1 MSPEVRANLETVLLA
16 VSAEA
21 VLPAQAAADEAD
33 RALIEEG
40 RLLIA
45 SEEINC
51 VRCHAFREVLE
62 SDDAPVLTGWG
73 SRDWILGMMHDPTQP
88 EYYGE
93 NNDGMPSFG
102 VEGSLT
108 RAQME
113 LLADWLRRDWYV
125 PPEHE

>member
-1 MSPEVRANLETVLLA
+1 MSPEARANLEKVILA

-21 VLPAQAAADEAD
+21 ALPAQAAADGTD
-33 RALIEEG
+33 RVLIEEG

-62 SDDAPVLTGWG
+62 SDEAPVLTGWG
-73 SRDWILGMMHDPTQP
+73 SREWILGMLHDPTQL
-88 EYYGE
+88 EYYGAE
-93 NNDGMPSFG
+93 NDGMPSFG

-108 RAQME
+108 TTQME
-113 LLADWLRRDWYV
+113 LLADWLRGDWYV
-125 PPEHE
+125 PPAS

>member
-1 MSPEVRANLETVLLA
+1 MSPEERADLDKVILA

-21 VLPAQAAADEAD
+21 GLSYQAEADEAD
-33 RALIEEG
+33 RALIDEG
-40 RLLIA
+40 RELIA

-51 VRCHAFREVLE
+51 VRCHAFGGVLE
-62 SDDAPVLTGWG
+62 SDEAPVLIGWG
-73 SRDWILGMMHDPTQP
+73 SRDWLLGLMHDPTQVQ
-88 EYYGE
+88 YYGAD
-93 NNDGMPSFG
+93 NDGMPSFG

-125 PPEHE
+125 HPENE